1 MSADRFL
8 GYTVFRWSLMLSNRR
23 VEIIGP
29 ADQDGLLDSPD
40 VQARFESDEYLPYWG
55 QLWPAAV
62 MLADHVLA
70 GERGRNRPAL
80 EIGCGL
86 GLVAIAA
93 RIAGWNVLATDYDQD
108 ALEFTRQN
116 ARLNGLTPLPTRLL
130 DWRRPGVLDRFDRI
144 FASDVLY
151 ETRNHQP
158 VAALIEQ
165 LLARDGL
172 ALVSD
177 PNRQTARG
185 FDRALDR
192 AGLAHETLAT
202 HANQSLG
209 RYVEGTVYRIWR
221 RRDAETR
228 HT

>member
-1 MSADRFL
+1 MSADHFL
-8 GYTVFRWSLMLSNRR
+8 GYAVSRWSLMLSDRR

-40 VQARFESDEYLPYWG
+40 VQARFESDDYLPYWG

-62 MLADHVLA
+62 MLANHVMA
-70 GERGRNRPAL
+70 DERGQDRPAL

-93 RIAGWNVLATDYDQD
+93 RIAGWDVLATDYDQD
-108 ALEFTRQN
+108 SLEFTRQN
-116 ARLNGLTPLPTRLL
+116 AQLNALAPLPTRLL
-130 DWRRPGVLDRFDRI
+130 DWRKPGVLDRFDRI
-144 FASDVLY
+144 LASDVLY

-158 VAALIEQ
+158 VAELIAQ
-165 LLARDGL
+165 LLAKDGL

-192 AGLAHETLAT
+192 AGLAYETQAT
-202 HANQSLG
+202 HANQPLG
-209 RYVEGTVYRIWR
+209 RYVEGTIYRIWR
-221 RRDAETR
+221 QRDAETR
-228 HT
+228 HA